1 MIVMYRKPQERK
13 RLIVVQD
20 EKRETG
26 HAVVAVRYEQRWLI
40 LDNRTM
46 AIPDAGRARLS
57 ATVCARPE
65 RHAGNCD
72 RVERSHHKS
81 IIWPSLAT
89 IVPARTSVASAASLS
104 MKSSSCDGS

>member
-20 EKRETG
+20 ENRETG

-46 AIPDAGRARLS
+46 AIPDAEDVHDYRPLFALDQNGMRAI
-57 ATVCARPE
+57 AT
-65 RHAGNCD
+65 
-72 RVERSHHKS
+72 
-81 IIWPSLAT
+81 
-89 IVPARTSVASAASLS
+89 ASNDLITNR
-104 MKSSSCDGS
+104 